1 MNLKFFVLIPNRL
14 FPAVLL
20 LMGSVFYQ
28 IRTLKSELG
37 CWPLLRF
44 PSGVLTPTAHFC
56 GFAFCFLLK
65 LLTEAKC
72 LASPPNFILTKEK
85 KQQINESG
93 SGREHTPQPGDR
105 QHNTPG
111 FAVHFSEVHP
121 CSHVQGEPWI
131 FLHQQRVC
139 KFSYITAYQTECKSN
154 LVSSF
159 LQSILL
165 QICTFQWRWSLSF
178 SRTLNY
184 SNIRHRK
191 SFWQVS
197 YLQRNE

>member
-1 MNLKFFVLIPNRL
+1 MNLKFFVLIPNLL

-37 CWPLLRF
+37 CQSLLHF

-65 LLTEAKC
+65 WNALLLLQISFWRKKKTNKWIWVRTWAYTSARRQAAQYPRVC
-72 LASPPNFILTKEK
+72 CSFLGGAPMQPCPRGAMDIPSPA
-85 KQQINESG
+85 
-93 SGREHTPQPGDR
+93 D
-105 QHNTPG
+105 
-111 FAVHFSEVHP
+111 
-121 CSHVQGEPWI
+121 
-131 FLHQQRVC
+131 C

-178 SRTLNY
+178 SRTLYY